1 MAEPFIFINTYAI
14 KPGQSDAYKDAFQQV
29 AEIVHSDE
37 PKMLYFA
44 CHISEDGSEATTVQV
59 HADADNMAFHMDLV
73 GDQIRSAA
81 EFLDFSTMS
90 VQIYGSPTDQ
100 ILNQMRQ
107 LAGDGTKV
115 TVRPA
120 TVAFDRFTEP

>member
-1 MAEPFIFINTYAI
+1 MAEALIFINTYAI
-14 KPGQSDAYKDAFQQV
+14 NPGQADAYKEAFQMV
-29 AEIVHSDE
+29 AEVVHSEE

-44 CHISEDGSEATTVQV
+44 CHIGEDGSEATTVQV
-59 HADADNMAFHMDLV
+59 HADADNLPFHMSLV

-81 EFLDFSTMS
+81 QFLDFSTMS

-100 ILNQMRQ
+100 VLAQMRQ
-107 LAGDGTKV
+107 LAGDGAKV

-120 TVAFDRFTEP
+120 AVAFHRFTEP